1 MPGMTVHLRVLLALL
16 MHFRY
21 EWDAHSPILRESGV
35 LSEDIIEKLK
45 DREFDGSGLDEKH
58 LAVYEYTNAMT
69 IGVIVRDPLFKK
81 VKNLFSEREVVE
93 LTATVAAYNTVS
105 RFLVAL
111 DVGETSA
118 KYGVD
123 IS

>member
-1 MPGMTVHLRVLLALL
+1 
-16 MHFRY
+16 MHGFADVFRY

-45 DREFDGSGLDEKH
+45 DREFDGSGLDDKH

-69 IGVIVRDPLFKK
+69 IGVIVREPLFEK
-81 VKNLFSEREVVE
+81 VKSLFNEREVVE